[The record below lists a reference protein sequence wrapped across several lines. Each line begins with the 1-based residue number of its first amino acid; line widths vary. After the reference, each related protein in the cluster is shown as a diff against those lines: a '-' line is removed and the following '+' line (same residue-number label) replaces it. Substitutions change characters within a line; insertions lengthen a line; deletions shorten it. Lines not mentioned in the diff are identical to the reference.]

1 MCKNTKNMKII
12 KINIPSEDESLGIPN
27 NGLSDIKMERLQDL
41 VIIAGKN
48 GSGKSRI
55 LERIKFIATLKK
67 GIPDL
72 NVINYEL
79 ENAYT
84 LVTNWKEQLILK
96 EGDAGLQRTLP
107 NRIIETSEHIEELN
121 KQKQISHL
129 ISTDDDSQ
137 NVIFVNFCPKSIE
150 LTDCY
155 IQNKENLIKKA
166 KIASFQIGTDFI
178 QEATLSKIQ
187 SIHEK
192 WIISTHHKSVFPA
205 EEIQKAT
212 EDYEDLKEIIYRFL
226 KTDLKSDNDNN
237 ATLFGFRIGDAK
249 LSEGQK
255 ILLQLSVAIHSQK
268 TKISNIIIA
277 MDEPENHLHPSVVID
292 TINTIRNAIPYG
304 QVWIVTHSIAIL
316 AYYGVDYIH
325 YVEDGNIQFAG
336 NIPEKVL
343 ESLLGDD
350 DARQKLSN
358 FLSLPDQMAME
369 KFAYECL
376 LPPMSK
382 ETGKDD
388 PQNNQIREVIE
399 SFFNKKREMKILDY
413 GAGKARLLTYL
424 LSADSNISTRI
435 NYVAYEPFIENKDIC
450 LNVIKDAYGSFGKRY
465 YNTYRDLKN
474 DYINAFDII
483 IMCNVL
489 HEIDPNDWPVTFD
502 NLSNLLSGNGYL
514 LLVEDT
520 LLPIGEKAYPD
531 GFIII
536 DSAEI
541 AILFRL
547 NNVQWGKV
555 KSSSCKNNRL
565 KAHLIP
571 KSFLSRST
579 LESRKK
585 CLESVKSN
593 AINNINDLRKSNQ
606 HKAKEGRIHAFWTM
620 QLANVILALSKME
633 S

>member
-1 MCKNTKNMKII
+1 MKIT
-12 KINIPSEDESLGIPN
+12 KVNIPSEDASLDIHN

-48 GSGKSRI
+48 GSGKTRI
-55 LERIKFIATLKK
+55 LERIKSMATFKK
-67 GIPDL
+67 GIPDINAL
-72 NVINYEL
+72 NYEL
-79 ENAYT
+79 ESADT
-84 LVTNWKEQLILK
+84 LVRNWKKQLKLNK
-96 EGDAGLQRTLP
+96 YDAGLQRTLP
-107 NRIIETSEHIEELN
+107 NRIIETSERIEELR
-121 KQKQISHL
+121 KQQQISQL
-129 ISTDDDSQ
+129 ISTDDESQ
-137 NVIFVNFCPKSIE
+137 SIIFVNFCPKSIE
-150 LTDCY
+150 LIDSY
-155 IQNKENLIKKA
+155 IQTKEELIKKA
-166 KIASFQIGTDFI
+166 RMASTQIGTDAI
-178 QEATLSKIQ
+178 HEATLSKIQ

-192 WIISTHHKSVFPA
+192 WILSTHHNSDFPA
-205 EEIQKAT
+205 EEVQKAT
-212 EDYEDLKEIIYRFL
+212 EDYEDLRNIIYRFL
-226 KTDLKSDNDNN
+226 KTELKSDNDNN

-292 TINTIRNAIPYG
+292 TINTIRNSIPNG
-304 QVWIVTHSIAIL
+304 QVWIITHSIAIL

-325 YVEDGNIQFAG
+325 YVEDGKIQFAG

-350 DARQKLSN
+350 DSRQKLFS
-358 FLSLPDQMAME
+358 FISLPDQMAME

-376 LPPMSK
+376 LPPISK

-388 PQNNQIREVIE
+388 PQNNQIREFIE
-399 SFFNKKREMKILDY
+399 GFLTKKKKIKILDY

-424 LSADSNISTRI
+424 LGADCNATARI
-435 NYVAYEPFIENKDIC
+435 NYVAYEPFEGNKELC
-450 LNVIKDAYGSFGKRY
+450 LNIIKDAYGSTDKRY
-465 YNTYRDLKN
+465 YNTYSHLKN
-474 DYINAFDII
+474 DYINEFDIV

-489 HEIDPNDWPVTFD
+489 HEIEPNDWPVTFD
-502 NLSNLLSGNGYL
+502 NLSNLLSPNGYL

-520 LLPIGEKAYPD
+520 LLPIGEKAYSD

-541 AILFRL
+541 ATLFKL
-547 NNVQWGKV
+547 SNVQRSKIR
-555 KSSSCKNNRL
+555 SSSCKNNRL

-571 KSFLSRST
+571 KSFLCRSN

-585 CLESVKSN
+585 CLESVKAN
-593 AINNINDLRKSNQ
+593 AINNINDLRKNNK

-633 S
+633 Q